1 MEVEH
6 GLGSRVL
13 LSEFQIE
20 LIEKL
25 VRDMQRGKWECVCR
39 TVLGKKELKLFASS
53 MSRRSGGR

>member
-20 LIEKL
+20 LIEKKWSE
-25 VRDMQRGKWECVCR
+25 RCRGVNERVSVEQLWAR
-39 TVLGKKELKLFASS
+39 MSS
-53 MSRRSGGR
+53 SSLLAP